1 MSDKKFVNNYLKDF
15 SSLLQPNENIV
26 NKIISVRDVLIGAKQ
41 NKKKI
46 MIFGNGGSAAIAN
59 HFMTDMSKNTNIK
72 CISLSDTSL
81 ITCLANDYGYE
92 NVNQKYIEYCGNA
105 GDILIAISS
114 SGESKNM
121 INACKKAK
129 KLKFSRIITLTG
141 FKKNN
146 TLSKMG
152 NINFWVNSK
161 NYNLIENTHQVYLLS
176 TIDLLTKKKF

>member
-1 MSDKKFVNNYLKDF
+1 MNSSYLPNYL
-15 SSLLQPNENIV
+15 NELKNLISNNLNLKLIQKLILV
-26 NKIISVRDVLIGAKQ
+26 LKKI
-41 NKKKI
+41 KKKNKI

-92 NVNQKYIEYCGNA
+92 NLNQKYIEYCGNS
-105 GDILIAISS
+105 GDVLIAISS

-129 KLKFSRIITLTG
+129 KLNLDNQVNFELSDYRAV
-141 FKKNN
+141 KNQYEKIV
-146 TLSKMG
+146 SVG
-152 NINFWVNSK
+152 AF
-161 NYNLIENTHQVYLLS
+161 EHFG
-176 TIDLLTKKKF
+176 KKFYTTFF

>member
-1 MSDKKFVNNYLKDF
+1 MSDKDFINSYLKDIL
-15 SSLLQPNENIV
+15 SLLNPNSELIK
-26 NKIISVRDVLIGAKQ
+26 KIIDVKNILMET
-41 NKKKI
+41 KKNNSKA

-72 CISLSDTSL
+72 CISLSDASL

-92 NVNQKYIEYCGNA
+92 NLNQKYIEYCGNS
-105 GDILIAISS
+105 GDVLIAISS

>member
-1 MSDKKFVNNYLKDF
+1 MSDYQFIKSYLEDF
-15 SSLLQPNENIV
+15 SDLLKPNNELIEKLIRVRNLLLEV
-26 NKIISVRDVLIGAKQ
+26 RNNNKVL
-41 NKKKI
+41 
-46 MIFGNGGSAAIAN
+46 IFGNGGSAAIAS

-92 NVNQKYIEYCGNA
+92 NLNQKYIEYCGNS
-105 GDILIAISS
+105 GDVLIAISS

-152 NINFWVNSK
+152 NINFWVNSS

-176 TIDLLTKKKF
+176 TIDLLAKKKF

>member
-1 MSDKKFVNNYLKDF
+1 MPDKKFVNNYLKDF

-92 NVNQKYIEYCGNA
+92 NLNQKYIEYYGNA
-105 GDILIAISS
+105 GDVLIAISS

-121 INACKKAK
+121 INACKEAK

-161 NYNLIENTHQVYLLS
+161 NYNLVENTHQIYLLS